1 MSSSILSNIPVPS
14 LARMEVA
21 STSRRSTV
29 IQRASTS
36 SPTDDIALED
46 INKNDVVAFAAEAQE
61 DPRATVSREAGER
74 DPLALRG
81 KIVDDGQMNEL
92 RQCVSR
98 GGSDSMERI
107 GIHTAY
113 LAKT

>member
-36 SPTDDIALED
+36 TPTDDIALED
-46 INKNDVVAFAAEAQE
+46 ITKNDGVAFAAEAQE

-81 KIVDDGQMNEL
+81 KIVDDGQLNEL

-98 GGSDSMERI
+98 AMIQYGEDRNSYCIPG
-107 GIHTAY
+107 
-113 LAKT
+113 